1 MKRENL
7 TMFDLE
13 AAFKALDEI
22 EMPVAEKGI
31 RANKVNLQETFKVTG
46 ASKTDLL
53 LEDYYDISDTED
65 LEQAKADR
73 EAEVA
78 KAKLARIEKIVDL
91 AAESEEDL
99 LPSYVGKVIIQC
111 PQCMTLFY
119 KEEADIVKSETD
131 EETVNVAEVCQHC
144 GNESGYTL
152 IGKVEGVKE
161 EELVPE
167 ESVEEV
173 PADEENLDLE
183 PVEEVEEVSEESEE
197 DLDLSPVED
206 SEESEEEKEEEVVE
220 ESLQLNEEVEDE
232 TDDESNKSLKI
243 VGFVDCS
250 GSHTE
255 DSRDKQIQILNK
267 AGATEIYYFS
277 DHVYDNYTD
286 ARKEPQTIY
295 YDIKNFV
302 DNNPNIK
309 AIVTTDSDI
318 EYAKYTGGDTIKNHN
333 RIEIIRLD
341 LLPEDLTE
349 AVDKY
354 KDAFEKAIKD
364 KAEKEGKVFIDVTK
378 DLEEISKQS
387 TWAGRKTLDQIFKAV
402 GGKDYCILKTDGY
415 HCFYL
420 AVEESK
426 MNAFKA
432 EKEKHY
438 TSAMGDGKL
447 HNVNEELTEARTND

>member
-53 LEDYYDISDTED
+53 LEDYYDIADTED

-183 PVEEVEEVSEESEE
+183 PVEEVEETSEEASEEGEE
-197 DLDLSPVED
+197 DLDLAPVED
-206 SEESEEEKEEEVVE
+206 NEESEEEEKEEEVVE
-220 ESLQLNEEVEDE
+220 ESLQLNEE
-232 TDDESNKSLKI
+232 TQNKL
-243 VGFVDCS
+243 
-250 GSHTE
+250 TE
-255 DSRDKQIQILNK
+255 
-267 AGATEIYYFS
+267 
-277 DHVYDNYTD
+277 
-286 ARKEPQTIY
+286 
-295 YDIKNFV
+295 
-302 DNNPNIK
+302 NI
-309 AIVTTDSDI
+309 A
-318 EYAKYTGGDTIKNHN
+318 
-333 RIEIIRLD
+333 
-341 LLPEDLTE
+341 E
-349 AVDKY
+349 AVDKELQA
-354 KDAFEKAIKD
+354 KLDAHNEYIKFLQEEIEKEEKALEAAKNDFIKEAIQRRLD
-364 KAEKEGKVFIDVTK
+364 ALKEDLEKALPEEVKNEVVEEEAPVEEKVEDEVPTEEKVEEEIPAEEPVAEESPTEEKEEVKEALNEG
-378 DLEEISKQS
+378 L
-387 TWAGRKTLDQIFKAV
+387 TLVEDAETEQK
-402 GGKDYCILKTDGY
+402 LN
-415 HCFYL
+415 
-420 AVEESK
+420 AVEAELENS
-426 MNAFKA
+426 NAEDYIVE
-432 EKEKHY
+432 EKELKESPVIDAL
-438 TSAMGDGKL
+438 TEL
-447 HNVNEELTEARTND
+447 ENELTEALPREPQVYDENGNLIKVKDPEVLKI